1 MVLHDYVLMIYP
13 EHSCHLSH
21 QQVAMK
27 IKKNHAFF
35 ACSWTWASSFF
46 FFFWVILWVLS
57 FAPLCHDNFYLGV
70 VVQHP
75 IKRCHYW
82 WHVGWKKCQKK
93 NNSEKKN
100 KGHGTILLK
109 FNSTANHTSV
119 WVKVR
124 VVKDHWVLYLSI
136 TVELSSHV
144 CTCGILQSLS
154 CFHLLFLT
162 EHACIKWI

>member
-1 MVLHDYVLMIYP
+1 MIYP
-13 EHSCHLSH
+13 EHSCHLSN

-46 FFFWVILWVLS
+46 FFLGYFVSLI

-75 IKRCHYW
+75 IKRCHYG

-93 NNSEKKN
+93 NNSEKN

-109 FNSTANHTSV
+109 FNSSANHTSV

-124 VVKDHWVLYLSI
+124 VVKDHWVLCLSI

>member
-1 MVLHDYVLMIYP
+1 MPSLHVPELEPVL
-13 EHSCHLSH
+13 S
-21 QQVAMK
+21 
-27 IKKNHAFF
+27 
-35 ACSWTWASSFF
+35 
-46 FFFWVILWVLS
+46 FFFWVILRVLS

-93 NNSEKKN
+93 NNSEKTN

-109 FNSTANHTSV
+109 FNSSANHTSV

-124 VVKDHWVLYLSI
+124 VVKDHWILYLSI

>member
-1 MVLHDYVLMIYP
+1 MIYP
-13 EHSCHLSH
+13 EHSCHLSN
-21 QQVAMK
+21 QQVALK
-27 IKKNHAFF
+27 IKKNNAFF
-35 ACSWTWASSFF
+35 ACSWNWASSFF

-57 FAPLCHDNFYLGV
+57 FAPLRHDNFYLGV

-82 WHVGWKKCQKK
+82 WHVGWKKRQKK
-93 NNSEKKN
+93 NNSEKTN

-109 FNSTANHTSV
+109 FNSSANHTSV

-124 VVKDHWVLYLSI
+124 VVKDHWVLCLSI

>member
-1 MVLHDYVLMIYP
+1 MFLN
-13 EHSCHLSH
+13 LS
-21 QQVAMK
+21 Q
-27 IKKNHAFF
+27 FF
-35 ACSWTWASSFF
+35 L
-46 FFFWVILWVLS
+46 FFFWVILRVLS

-93 NNSEKKN
+93 NNSEKKKN

-144 CTCGILQSLS
+144 CTCGILQSVS

-162 EHACIKWI
+162 EHACMKWI